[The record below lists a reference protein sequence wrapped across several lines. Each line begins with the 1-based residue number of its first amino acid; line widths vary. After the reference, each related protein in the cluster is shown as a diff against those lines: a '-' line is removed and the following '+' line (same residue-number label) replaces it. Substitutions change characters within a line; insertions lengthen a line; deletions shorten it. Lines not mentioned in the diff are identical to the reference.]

1 MNKVTIY
8 TGDNCAY
15 CTMAKR
21 LLAGKGIEPAEIRVS
36 QDPALLA
43 EMMKRSGRRTVP
55 QIFIG
60 DVHIGGYNDLLAYDR
75 QGKL

>member
-15 CTMAKR
+15 CTMAK
-21 LLAGKGIEPAEIRVS
+21 
-36 QDPALLA
+36 
-43 EMMKRSGRRTVP
+43 
-55 QIFIG
+55 
-60 DVHIGGYNDLLAYDR
+60 HLLAYDR